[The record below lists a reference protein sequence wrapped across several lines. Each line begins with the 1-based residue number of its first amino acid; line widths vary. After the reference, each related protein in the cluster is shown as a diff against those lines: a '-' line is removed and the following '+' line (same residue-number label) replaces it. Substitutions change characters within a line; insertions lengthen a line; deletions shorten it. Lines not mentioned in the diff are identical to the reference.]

1 MNRESMKIRLRDYWR
16 SSMVGLA
23 VRILHPADQKK
34 IFLVALL
41 QTFLGLM
48 DLLGIAAI
56 GILGALAVNGVS
68 SRQPGN
74 RVSEILELLQLEN
87 LTFQSQVAIIG
98 IAAAAFLIGRTLIS
112 VYFVRKTLTFL
123 SYRSAAVSS
132 KIISNLLSQSILQIQ
147 SRSTQQ
153 TLFAVTEGVSALT
166 VGVLSP
172 SIIMVS
178 DIAMLLVIVC
188 GLFVVDPS
196 MALGTCALFGFIGVS
211 LYRLLQVRARFLGE
225 KNSRLVIE
233 GNQKILEVLESYR
246 ELMVKN
252 RRDFYARQIG
262 KIRLETAATQAEIFF
277 MPNISKYVIEV
288 SVIFGA
294 LVISAVQFLTKDA
307 VNAVS
312 TLSVFLA
319 AGTRIAPAAMR
330 IQQSALQIRGSRGA
344 AAPTLELIK
353 YLEAHIQVQ
362 APEREFE
369 LEHYGFNAEIQL
381 KNVSFTYPNQ
391 NQPTIRNVSFVC
403 PKGSSVAI
411 VGPSGAGKTTLIDLI
426 LGVLTPSSG
435 SIEISEMFPTDC
447 IVKWPGSIAYVPQDI
462 LIANGT
468 IRSNV
473 ALGYPMEV
481 ATDDFVWKA
490 LETAKFRET
499 AEHLDGKLDANVG
512 ERGSRLSGGQRQRLG
527 IARALFSN
535 PKLLVLDEA
544 TSALDGQT
552 EADIAHA
559 INSLK
564 GEVTILMIAHR
575 LSTVRNADL
584 VLYIDKG
591 EVLAQGSFD
600 EVRKAVKDFD
610 NQANLM
616 GL

>member
-1 MNRESMKIRLRDYWR
+1 MNRESMKIRLIDYWR
-16 SSMVGLA
+16 LSMVGLA

-41 QTFLGLM
+41 QIFLGLL
-48 DLLGIAAI
+48 DLIGIAAI

-74 RVSEILELLQLEN
+74 RVLEVLELLQLEN
-87 LTFQSQVAIIG
+87 LTLQSQVAVIG
-98 IAAAAFLIGRTLIS
+98 IAAAVFLIGRTLIS
-112 VYFVRKTLTFL
+112 VYFVRRTLTFL

-132 KIISNLLSQSILQIQ
+132 KIISNLLSQPILQIQ

-196 MALGTCALFGFIGVS
+196 MALGTCALFGFIGVT

-252 RRDFYARQIG
+252 RRNFYARQIG

-312 TLSVFLA
+312 TLSDFLA

-330 IQQSALQIRGSRGA
+330 IQQCALQIRGSRGA
-344 AAPTLELIK
+344 AEPTFELIK
-353 YLEAHIQVQ
+353 YLEAHSQTQ
-362 APEREFE
+362 DPEREFE
-369 LEHYGFNAEIQL
+369 VEHDGFNAEIQL

-391 NQPTIRNVSFVC
+391 NQPTIKNVSFAC

-426 LGVLTPSSG
+426 LGVLPPNNG
-435 SIEISEMFPTDC
+435 SIEISEMFPMDC

-473 ALGYPMEV
+473 ALGYPIEV
-481 ATDDFVWKA
+481 ATDDLVWKA
-490 LETAKFRET
+490 LETAKLSEM

-564 GEVTILMIAHR
+564 GKVTILMIAHR

-584 VLYIDKG
+584 VLYINNG
-591 EVLAQGSFD
+591 ELIAQGSFD